1 MLRNAYLLGK
11 TGMVKCEMSSQNK
24 FWERKAGVE
33 ASHGQSSKRS
43 AGVVARC
50 RQPWTP
56 TPRTGVQ
63 GCALARL
70 HKCDILSAFFTN
82 KQLGN
87 GFLEKSGGG
96 TAASLFKCF
105 NSGGHPTCY
114 DTSGIPFRETK
125 RILYDFSVVQ

>member
-1 MLRNAYLLGK
+1 
-11 TGMVKCEMSSQNK
+11 MSSQNK

-33 ASHGQSSKRS
+33 ASHG
-43 AGVVARC
+43 
-50 RQPWTP
+50 
-56 TPRTGVQ
+56 
-63 GCALARL
+63 L